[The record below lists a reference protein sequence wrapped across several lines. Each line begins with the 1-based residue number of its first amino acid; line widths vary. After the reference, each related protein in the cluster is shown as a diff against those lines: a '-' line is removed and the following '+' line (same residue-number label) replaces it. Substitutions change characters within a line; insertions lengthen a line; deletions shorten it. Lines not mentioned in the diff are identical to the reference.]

1 MTAED
6 PTASRQA
13 KRAIFI
19 VDDHPML
26 RRGLSALIS
35 GESDL
40 SVCGQA
46 ASCQEALRAIGQV
59 KPDLAIID
67 LGLEGSDGL
76 DLVKQIKALHPQV
89 QTIVLSM
96 HDESLYAERA
106 IKAGARGYLTKQ
118 QLDDTVLLAI
128 RRVLEGEIYL
138 SEKIGARFAAKYLT
152 GRTLKDDSPLAVLS
166 DRELEV
172 FRLIGQGLG
181 TREIA
186 ARLFL
191 SPKTIE
197 SHREHLKQKLSLASG
212 TALVRRATHWVDTG
226 EAS

>member
-1 MTAED
+1 MPPKKTA
-6 PTASRQA
+6 PGRQA
-13 KRAIFI
+13 KRAILI
-19 VDDHPML
+19 VDDHPMI
-26 RRGLSALIS
+26 RRGLAALID
-35 GESDL
+35 GEPDL
-40 SVCGQA
+40 TVCGQA
-46 ASCQEALRAIGQV
+46 SSCQEALQAIGQD
-59 KPDLAIID
+59 KPDLAIVD

-76 DLVKQIKALHPQV
+76 DLVKEIKALHPEV
-89 QTIVLSM
+89 LTMVLSM

-106 IKAGARGYLTKQ
+106 INAGARGYLTKL
-118 QLDDTVLLAI
+118 QLDDTILVAI
-128 RRVLEGEIYL
+128 RRVLDGEIYL
-138 SEKIGARFAAKYLT
+138 SGKMSARFAAIYFG

-186 ARLFL
+186 VRLHL

-197 SHREHLKQKLSLASG
+197 SHREHLKQKLTLDSG